1 MNRPPE
7 TKDVEMKAVDLYED
21 VFEKEDDLYEEV
33 PHRENVNGN

>member
-7 TKDVEMKAVDLYED
+7 TKDVEMEVVDLYEE
-21 VFEKEDDLYEEV
+21 VFGKEDDLYEEV